1 MYMIN
6 GLYEVLAA
14 TLIYVIWPTKIGG
27 KFIALFRQPVDLLH
41 TDGLRRAVTM
51 RLGFAAK
58 ALDDVTQSVDEVSKR
73 LAVVNAQDSD
83 QVYTNAVEEC
93 CENCG
98 LRMYCWEKNNRKP
111 CKHCKSAAS
120 KLGEKSSIE

>member
-1 MYMIN
+1 MCIRDR
-6 GLYEVLAA
+6 YEVLAA

-83 QVYTNAVEEC
+83 QVYTNAVEAVSYTH
-93 CENCG
+93 
-98 LRMYCWEKNNRKP
+98 LDVYKRQRLDD
-111 CKHCKSAAS
+111 S
-120 KLGEKSSIE
+120 